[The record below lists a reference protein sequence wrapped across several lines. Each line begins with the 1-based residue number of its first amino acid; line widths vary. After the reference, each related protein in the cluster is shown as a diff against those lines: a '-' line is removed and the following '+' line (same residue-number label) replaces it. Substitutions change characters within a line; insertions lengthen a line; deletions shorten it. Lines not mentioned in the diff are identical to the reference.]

1 MEAGLDL
8 IKRITISPDQ
18 CGGRPCVRGLRI
30 RVSDVLSLLSSGASP
45 AEILED
51 YPVLEEADIR
61 AVLEYAARQ
70 ADHPVLIAA
79 LSSSSTRN
87 YPLRLRAG
95 FPAKG
100 WMLAMSP
107 ILGWTK
113 LPMRRSGIER
123 RRRGSS
129 SSRKTM
135 IFASFQIDWSAFHL
149 KSYGFASGTAASRP

>member
-18 CGGRPCVRGLRI
+18 CGGRPCIRGFRI
-30 RVSDVLSLLSSGASP
+30 RVSDVLSLLSAGASP

-79 LSSSSTRN
+79 
-87 YPLRLRAG
+87 
-95 FPAKG
+95 
-100 WMLAMSP
+100 
-107 ILGWTK
+107 
-113 LPMRRSGIER
+113 
-123 RRRGSS
+123 
-129 SSRKTM
+129 
-135 IFASFQIDWSAFHL
+135 
-149 KSYGFASGTAASRP
+149 